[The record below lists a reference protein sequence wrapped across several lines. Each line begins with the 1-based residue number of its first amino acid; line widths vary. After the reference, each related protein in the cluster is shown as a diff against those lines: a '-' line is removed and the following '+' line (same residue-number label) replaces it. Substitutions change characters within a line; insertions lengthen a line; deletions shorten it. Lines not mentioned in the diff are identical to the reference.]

1 MKNMIKKRIDLL
13 KIYKSLVGILSVV
26 LIFSANATTCHI
38 IHQPEEPQEI
48 ELFVQ
53 KVYQMIDKLSE
64 RIAQNLLTAQALDEK
79 DINLYQY
86 AIQVLICTLLNYSAF
101 VVIGI
106 IFGMFWENFI
116 MIVPFSLI
124 RKFTG
129 GYHANKYRNCFIGS
143 IAIDIMCLLIIRNII
158 GVGLYVFG
166 GITII
171 SFILI
176 CIFSP
181 VEHKNKK
188 LNSKEKAIYKLIA
201 VVLSVLLLLSSLLF
215 TFASNFTVVGIAME
229 MGIVLDA
236 FLMVLEKAY
245 QMCRTR

>member
-1 MKNMIKKRIDLL
+1 
-13 KIYKSLVGILSVV
+13 
-26 LIFSANATTCHI
+26 
-38 IHQPEEPQEI
+38 
-48 ELFVQ
+48 
-53 KVYQMIDKLSE
+53 MIDKFSA
-64 RIAQNLLTAQALDEK
+64 RIAQNLLTAQALDVK

-201 VVLSVLLLLSSLLF
+201 VVLSGLLLLSSLLF

>member
-1 MKNMIKKRIDLL
+1 
-13 KIYKSLVGILSVV
+13 
-26 LIFSANATTCHI
+26 
-38 IHQPEEPQEI
+38 
-48 ELFVQ
+48 
-53 KVYQMIDKLSE
+53 MIDKFSA

-101 VVIGI
+101 AVIGI
-106 IFGMFWENFI
+106 IFGMFWENFV
-116 MIVPFSLI
+116 MIVPFSII
-124 RKFTG
+124 RKFIG

-188 LNSKEKAIYKLIA
+188 LNSKEKEIYKLIA
-201 VVLSVLLLLSSLLF
+201 VVLSGLLLLSSLLF
-215 TFASNFTVVGIAME
+215 TFASSFTVIGIAME
-229 MGIVLDA
+229 MGIVLAA
-236 FLMVLEKAY
+236 FLMVAGKVY
-245 QMCRTR
+245 QMYKKNELF